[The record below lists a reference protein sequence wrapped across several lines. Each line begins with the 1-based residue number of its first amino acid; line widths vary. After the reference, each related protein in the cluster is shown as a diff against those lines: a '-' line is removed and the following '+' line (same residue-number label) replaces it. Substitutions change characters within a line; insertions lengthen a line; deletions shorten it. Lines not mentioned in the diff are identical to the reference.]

1 MLTVRHLK
9 KADAKAVALLIPQ
22 LTTNILQPGNMEQ
35 RIRDMTEEIGVQWFV
50 AELDGAVIGFGGL
63 AWYSIP
69 SKGTIAWIEEVV
81 VDQQSQGKGV
91 GKAIL
96 ETLLKLAK
104 QVGAQQIKLTSAP
117 AAQAFYQKQGFLKKD
132 QDYFIKNLF

>member
-1 MLTVRHLK
+1 
-9 KADAKAVALLIPQ
+9 
-22 LTTNILQPGNMEQ
+22 MEQ